1 VSDTDEASS
10 ETTEPEY
17 TPEQW
22 VYLGVHPD
30 KSTSYMW
37 RTPTEETLVY
47 AHKDMRSR
55 ALGGVH
61 VIAVRRVDEH
71 IYVSG
76 GPSWTGEWAEDSA
89 QIQLT
94 SERREA
100 NLRAK
105 KLLANTSRLATID
118 EALAPLLEVASRTM
132 PLDRDTLVT
141 YVTRRLYATPT
152 PRRKP

>member
-71 IYVSG
+71 IYV
-76 GPSWTGEWAEDSA
+76 
-89 QIQLT
+89 
-94 SERREA
+94 A